1 MEILTSKANFDR
13 MDDGKQSQGI
23 LRYAGM
29 ATEWM
34 LVLMI
39 SVWAGHKLDGM
50 LGWKF
55 PVFVILLPIVAL
67 IFLLWKLVKDVSKQK

>member
-1 MEILTSKANFDR
+1 MGEVK
-13 MDDGKQSQGI
+13 KSQGV

-34 LVLMI
+34 LVLLLA
-39 SVWAGHKLDGM
+39 VWAGHKADGM
-50 LGWKF
+50 LNWKV
-55 PVFVILLPIVAL
+55 PVFVILLPVAAL